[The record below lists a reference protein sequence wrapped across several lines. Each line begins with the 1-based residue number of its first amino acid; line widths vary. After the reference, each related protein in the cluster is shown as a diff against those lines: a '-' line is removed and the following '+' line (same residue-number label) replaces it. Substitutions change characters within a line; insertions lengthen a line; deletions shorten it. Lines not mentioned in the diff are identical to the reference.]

1 VLGKR
6 RERQGSLFAPIRRE
20 TRVGRELDRLKGIID
35 FGWLRKA
42 CADKFADDG
51 RPSIAPEVLG
61 AMMLLGFWFNIAS
74 DRELCEE
81 CEDRLSFREFIGICD
96 DDEVPVHSSLTHW
109 RKRLGKEVF
118 GQFLQCSIDVANGVG
133 LRPGRCRMFDSSL
146 VKAQADAHS
155 PARIDL
161 DPVVNAND
169 YLEALGEWEE
179 DPEPDSEHEGSD
191 ENQDAKPKKPHKPS
205 KFKHGGN
212 RKKNAKKRL
221 AGGKPISVNTHDLDA
236 KLLSR
241 PGKKTDFFHKGH
253 FEFDASSGLVMNAD
267 GGHIYEPVKMV
278 EFLAGE
284 RYAVDTAVGD
294 TGYFEGASQRWL
306 KDSGICSH
314 ISVRDN
320 SNNTGRV
327 FGIDAFAYDAGNDS
341 YTCPAG
347 IQLRRQGTG
356 RDGEKRYANSIG
368 SCVGCEYRQYC
379 FQDERSSDR
388 RQLTRCPERTLVA
401 EAHARNCCN
410 RARRLKVKRS
420 IVCEGGIATMKNY
433 GGLGRA
439 RWIGEEAMAIQCLMA
454 GTVLNL
460 KKTLRHIAKLEKEA
474 QSALPPAFRLLCSL
488 LSARQRKYALRAASL
503 PLAA

>member
-1 VLGKR
+1 MLGKR
-6 RERQGSLFAPIRRE
+6 RVRQESLFAPIRRE
-20 TRVGRELDRLKGIID
+20 TRVSKELDRLKGIVD
-35 FGWLRKA
+35 LGWLRKA

-81 CEDRLSFREFIGICD
+81 CEDRFSFREFIGISD

-109 RKRLGKEVF
+109 RKRLGREVF

-133 LRPGRCRMFDSSL
+133 LRPGRCRMFDSTL

-161 DPVVNAND
+161 DPIVNAND

-179 DPEPDSEHEGSD
+179 DPEPDSEHEVS
-191 ENQDAKPKKPHKPS
+191 ENQDAKPKKPNKSS

-212 RKKNAKKRL
+212 RRKNAKKRL
-221 AGGKPISVNTHDLDA
+221 ARGKAISVNTHDLDA

-294 TGYFEGASQRWL
+294 TGYFDSASQRWL
-306 KDSGICSH
+306 KDNGICSH

-327 FGIDAFAYDAGNDS
+327 FGIDAFAYDADDDS

-347 IQLRRQGTG
+347 TKLRRQGTG

-368 SCVGCEYRQYC
+368 NCVGCEYRQYC
-379 FQDERSSDR
+379 FQDKRSSDR
-388 RQLTRCPERTLVA
+388 RQLSKCAERELVT
-401 EAHARNCCN
+401 EARLRNRCN
-410 RARRLKVKRS
+410 RARRLKVRRS
-420 IVCEGGIATMKNY
+420 VVCEGSIGTMKNY

-439 RWIGEEAMAIQCLMA
+439 RWLGEEGIAIQCLMA

-460 KKTLRHIAKLEKEA
+460 KKVLRHMARLENAA
-474 QSALPPAFRLLCSL
+474 QSALASPFQLITNPFCVRQDANPLRPGRLL
-488 LSARQRKYALRAASL
+488 
-503 PLAA
+503 LAA